1 MTGEANSKGVLIVD
15 DEPMMRA
22 VLKMVLES
30 LGANVVGEAADGKE
44 AIERFQEVGP
54 ALTFLDIEMPVKNG
68 FDALEEI
75 VKIDASA
82 RVIMLTGNDNTSI
95 AEACIASG
103 ASDYVRKGQTPEQ
116 LMAELGPKLT
126 AMKIV

>member
-1 MTGEANSKGVLIVD
+1 MADETNSTDVLIVD

-22 VLKMVLES
+22 VLKLVLES
-30 LGANVVGEAADGKE
+30 LGANVVGEAQDGKE
-44 AIERFQEVGP
+44 AIERFQEVSP

-68 FDALEEI
+68 FDALKEI
-75 VKIDASA
+75 MRIDANA

-95 AEACIASG
+95 AEACIAGG
-103 ASDYVRKGQTPEQ
+103 AADYIRKGQTPEQ

-126 AMKIV
+126 AMKLV